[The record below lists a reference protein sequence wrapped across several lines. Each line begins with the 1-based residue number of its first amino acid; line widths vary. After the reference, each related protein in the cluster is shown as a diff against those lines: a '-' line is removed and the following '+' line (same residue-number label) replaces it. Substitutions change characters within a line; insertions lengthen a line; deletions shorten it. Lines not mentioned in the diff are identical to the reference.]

1 MEQSVEGIKVASI
14 TLWLEKTSSLNGK
27 GLHELIYLNSW
38 SSVVGDVWEQ
48 LEDVGLLE
56 EICHWMW
63 TL

>member
-1 MEQSVEGIKVASI
+1 MEQSVEGTEVASV
-14 TLWLEKTSSLNGK
+14 TLWLEKASSLNGK

-56 EICHWMW
+56 GICHSMW